1 MTLILDKWGC
11 LTKSK
16 HTKVKA
22 SRAFG
27 YLPGHPDLIE
37 VQALVKLPK
46 YGERPGM
53 KAPYLPK
60 AKLSQLVTITSSLED
75 IDLSD
80 LTFEINCAIPGG
92 RPYFHTLDLP
102 LVVSMLSS
110 YFQRPIPSGSI
121 FVGEVDL
128 ASEIRP
134 MQESSLPGLAEILAP
149 NNLSPLAQQAES
161 IFVAERNER
170 DVKVLLAD
178 KNLKIKVQPVTTLES
193 LVRVLWPDA
202 SQGM

>member
-1 MTLILDKWGC
+1 
-11 LTKSK
+11 
-16 HTKVKA
+16 
-22 SRAFG
+22 
-27 YLPGHPDLIE
+27 
-37 VQALVKLPK
+37 
-46 YGERPGM
+46 
-53 KAPYLPK
+53 
-60 AKLSQLVTITSSLED
+60 
-75 IDLSD
+75 
-80 LTFEINCAIPGG
+80 
-92 RPYFHTLDLP
+92 
-102 LVVSMLSS
+102 
-110 YFQRPIPSGSI
+110 
-121 FVGEVDL
+121 
-128 ASEIRP
+128 